1 MLIRCSLLP
10 KIMVEPKNKNEVL
23 SETAKSELKKIALQ
37 DFLFIENNINTKYT
51 LKGIEV
57 ENESIDLYNRVN
69 FTNHKKNT
77 KRLNN
82 EFLTGECDIDDE
94 LNDEILDIKSSWSI
108 DTFPFLE
115 EEINIKDYEMQ
126 LRGYMMLYNRNKAS
140 VVYCLVDTP
149 EYLIGF
155 ENEFLHKVSHI
166 EEKLRITKKT
176 ILRDLEIEEKIKK
189 RCLESIKFYNEYINK
204 LNNK

>member
-149 EYLIGF
+149 EYLIGL